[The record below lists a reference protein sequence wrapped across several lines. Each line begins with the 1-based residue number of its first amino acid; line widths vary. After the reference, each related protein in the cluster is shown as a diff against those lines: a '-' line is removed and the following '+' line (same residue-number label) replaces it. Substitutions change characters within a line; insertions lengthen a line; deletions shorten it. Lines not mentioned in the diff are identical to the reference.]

1 MYLVADS
8 TCFFLAG
15 GEKVHFRNSS
25 TLHSNVAVEEFG
37 NIASEPQHL
46 YDNINELNA
55 HRKPT
60 TVGTRST
67 NPTPPSTICVQPCP
81 AYAEFP
87 QIPRSLTTRPAVQTN
102 QDTFY
107 WCVKEQLQTSCF
119 FKHTFSL
126 KYGLLLLFSKHFYI
140 MFMKCTTPMHIRNYQ

>member
-1 MYLVADS
+1 MP
-8 TCFFLAG
+8 FLAG
-15 GEKVHFRNSS
+15 GEKIHFRNS
-25 TLHSNVAVEEFG
+25 TLHSDLAVEEFG

-60 TVGTRST
+60 IVGIGST

-87 QIPRSLTTRPAVQTN
+87 QISRSLTTRPAVQM
-102 QDTFY
+102 D
-107 WCVKEQLQTSCF
+107 
-119 FKHTFSL
+119 HD
-126 KYGLLLLFSKHFYI
+126 
-140 MFMKCTTPMHIRNYQ
+140 MFTDV